1 MTDEDLELRA
11 LVGYAWER
19 RGQPDFRD
27 RVDDIIDW
35 HDRRH
40 IRAYERQQ
48 RSRAALIQLLR
59 ETDPQPKGGRRRA
72 A

>member
-11 LVGYAWER
+11 MVGCAWER

-48 RSRAALIQLLR
+48 RSRAA
-59 ETDPQPKGGRRRA
+59 
-72 A
+72 